1 MIDNSMWIQA
11 ELDNRAART
20 RRGTPVRPR
29 RRRRGLARWV
39 RESHPTSTVD

>member
-11 ELDNRAART
+11 ELDDRLARAS
-20 RRGTPVRPR
+20 RGTPVRAR

-39 RESHPTSTVD
+39 RESHPARTVD